1 MLKSHKDPT
10 KSGFNSLNDT
20 KASYWSSHWD
30 HIHRPVVLCSLL
42 SDHSSKLLPP
52 QTEQMKSQMRNEG
65 LYLILAS
72 CVRILSK
79 KPGETANPANLSF
92 VLVWSPPCKWSAPIK
107 KIWFP
112 VPVSVFISVRCF
124 QGKKKHSLTHI
135 FLNKQFVLG
144 YVWCKAFL
152 LRDIHF
158 YTPEG
163 KQQTRKKQ
171 TR

>member
-1 MLKSHKDPT
+1 MTQKHHTEAATEIIFTGLWCSVVCYLITHRNCFLLRLSRWNRRWEMKVCI
-10 KSGFNSLNDT
+10 
-20 KASYWSSHWD
+20 WS
-30 HIHRPVVLCSLL
+30 
-42 SDHSSKLLPP
+42 LPP
-52 QTEQMKSQMRNEG
+52 VWES
-65 LYLILAS
+65 YL
-72 CVRILSK
+72 K
-79 KPGETANPANLSF
+79 KPEETANPANLSF

-112 VPVSVFISVRCF
+112 VPVSVFISVWCF

-152 LRDIHF
+152 LWDIHF